1 MKVISKGIAAIWKD
15 GSIKR
20 KTKTQFLKE
29 WKGYFACNSI
39 DRFYDLING
48 DAEPSMVEEYFLV
61 SKVKELWRRSNPL
74 ADVEKTILRH
84 EKENKPIVKRH
95 ETIRIKKIRVKKF

>member
-15 GSIKR
+15 GSIRR
-20 KTKTQFLKE
+20 KSKIEFLNE
-29 WKGYFACNSI
+29 WKAYFACNTT
-39 DRFYDLING
+39 DRFYDLLNQ
-48 DAEPSMVEEYFLV
+48 DAEPSKVEEYFLV

-84 EKENKPIVKRH
+84 EKDNKPIVKRP